1 MQAVLKLYHRAGAFH
16 MLLRAYRVN
25 AKGYQRHHEAKNDMN
40 SLGLPL
46 LTYRTRLAWLEPF
59 HSTNKNTKAAL

>member
-1 MQAVLKLYHRAGAFH
+1 